1 MKNFIK
7 CKNCGVEIEVSE
19 VLMQQIEAQVLVSSE
34 AKHRKETEEAVRLAE
49 VNLQKENSE
58 QKERNKKL
66 TLQMSEL
73 LDEIK
78 ALRIKDEE
86 RDIEMK
92 KKMMEEEEK
101 IRQEVR
107 KKADEENQ
115 LENLKKDK
123 KLNDALKQ
131 VEELKNKMQQG
142 SQQAQGEVL
151 EVELERLL
159 KTEFPED
166 VISEVKKG
174 ERGADIVQEV
184 IDKRGRSSGIILWE
198 TKNAQWKNE
207 WIPKLKE
214 DQRSK
219 KSDLA
224 VLVTIN
230 KPEGLDMFT
239 YRDGIW
245 LTTWKFVIPLAF
257 ALRFSLISVNHQKTL
272 SQGKDEKKEILY
284 QYLTGTEFKYRLE
297 AIMEAFNSL
306 QKEQE
311 TEKRWFSAKWGR
323 QEKNLRTVLD
333 HTCGMYGDLQGIIG
347 RLLPEIKT
355 LELSEQS
362 QVETVVE
369 STESEVVPVL
379 THE

>member
-34 AKHRKETEEAVRLAE
+34 VKHRKEIEEAVRLAE

-107 KKADEENQ
+107 KKADEENR

-355 LELSEQS
+355 LELSGQS
-362 QVETVVE
+362 QVEIVVE
-369 STESEVVPVL
+369 STESKIL
-379 THE
+379 S

>member
-7 CKNCGVEIEVSE
+7 CKNCGTEIEVSE
-19 VLMQQIEAQVLVSSE
+19 VLMQQIEAQVSASSE
-34 AKHRKETEEAVRLAE
+34 AKHKNEIEEAIKQAE
-49 VNLQKENSE
+49 ANLQKENNE

-66 TLQMSEL
+66 IAQMDEL
-73 LDEIK
+73 LEEIK
-78 ALRIKDEE
+78 RLRNKDEE
-86 RDIEMK
+86 RDLETK
-92 KKMMEEEEK
+92 KKIMEERERIK
-101 IRQEVR
+101 QEV
-107 KKADEENQ
+107 KKQADEENQ

-131 VEELKNKMQQG
+131 VEELKNKMQEG

-151 EVELERLL
+151 ELELEKLL
-159 KTEFPED
+159 KAEFSED

-224 VLVTIN
+224 VLVTVN
-230 KPEGLDMFT
+230 KPEGLDTFI
-239 YRDGIW
+239 YREGVW
-245 LTTWKFVIPLAF
+245 LTTWKSVIPLAL
-257 ALRFSLISVNHQKTL
+257 ALRFSLISVNHQKTS

-284 QYLTGTEFKYRLE
+284 QYFTGTEFKHRVE
-297 AIMEAFNSL
+297 AIVEAFGNL
-306 QKEQE
+306 QDVLEK
-311 TEKRWFSAKWGR
+311 EKRWFNAKWGQ
-323 QEKNLRTVLD
+323 QEKEIRKVLD
-333 HTCGMYGDLQGIIG
+333 HTHGMYGDLQGIIG
-347 RLLPEIKT
+347 RSLPEIKT
-355 LELSEQS
+355 LELSDGS
-362 QVETVVE
+362 E
-369 STESEVVPVL
+369 SSL
-379 THE
+379 ILDDNK